1 MESRCPVAL
10 DPLGA
15 DIHAEGSRIRAQGPV
30 ARIELPGGV
39 KAWSVTGHA
48 AAREILS
55 DHRFSKDGRRHFDA
69 YVDGTVGEDFPL
81 IGWVLMENMTTA
93 YGADHTRLRKP
104 CAHAF
109 TPRRVEALRP
119 AVEAI
124 TTELLDE
131 LAALPAGEPVDL
143 KGLFAHPLPARAICD
158 LFGVP
163 AEARA
168 EMLRGGEVNVD
179 TSISPE
185 EAAANVARWHQE
197 MLDFVDSKRRSPGDD
212 LTSDLVGAQQADSS
226 LLSDDELVGTL
237 HIMLATGT
245 EPVKN
250 LIANAVLALLTHP
263 DQLTL
268 VRSGEAT
275 WQDVIQETLRVEAPV
290 AHLPFRFPVEDV
302 EIGGVTIPKGEPVLV
317 NYAAIGRDP
326 EVHGADADR
335 FDITRADKESLSFG
349 HAIYRCIGQPL
360 ALLEAEIALAALF
373 ERFPHLGLAV
383 PAESIAPQGTFIMN
397 GVAELPVLLDAR
409 PTTMK
414 AAVVPEVGATWELR
428 DVPVPQPG
436 PGQVLIRVR
445 ASGLCH
451 NDLWLTDGHFPFP
464 AFDPVVVGHEAAGDV
479 AAVGPG
485 VTRLKVGDRVGATW
499 VQGTCGTCDYCKLNL
514 PLTGQSGMNCAAP
527 VMSGLTVPGHHA
539 EYITVLADST
549 VLLPDEVSYVQAAPV
564 LCAGYTSWSALRAA
578 DPKPHERVAVLGIG
592 GLGHLALQFSRA
604 CGFDTVAIT
613 RSPDKHDLA
622 RELGAATVVADGAEL
637 AAAGGAD
644 VILVTGT
651 SYEAATDALQGLRP
665 HGRLVLATIDPEG
678 SFSIGPT
685 SPVWAQRQQIIGATH
700 NGLEHLTE
708 ALRLVAEGKVDP
720 IVEVFPKERIAE
732 AVALAAK
739 GEVRFRA
746 VVTY

>member
-1 MESRCPVAL
+1 MDRCPVAL
-10 DPLGA
+10 DPAGS
-15 DIHAEGSRIRAQGPV
+15 DIHAEGSRIREQGPV

-39 KAWSVTGHA
+39 LAWSVTDHA
-48 AAREILS
+48 VAREVLS

-69 YVDGTVGEDFPL
+69 YVNGEVGEDFPL

-124 TTELLDE
+124 TAELLDA
-131 LAALPAGEPVDL
+131 LAAVPAGQAVDL
-143 KGLFAHPLPARAICD
+143 KSLFAHPLPARAICD

-163 AEARA
+163 ADARA
-168 EMLRGGEVNVD
+168 DMLRGGEVNVD

-185 EAAANVARWHQE
+185 EAAANVERWHQE
-197 MLDFVDSKRRSPGDD
+197 MLDFVESKRRTPGDD
-212 LTSDLVGAQQADSS
+212 LTSDLVAAQREDSS

-263 DQLTL
+263 EQLEL
-268 VRSGEAT
+268 VRTGQAT
-275 WQDVIQETLRVEAPV
+275 WQDVIEETLRVEAPV
-290 AHLPFRFPVEDV
+290 AHLPFRFAVEDV
-302 EIGGVTIPKGEPVLV
+302 EIGGVTIAKGEPLLV

-326 EVHGADADR
+326 EVHGEDADR
-335 FDITRADKESLSFG
+335 FDITRATKENLSFG

-360 ALLEAEIALAALF
+360 ALLEAEVALSALF
-373 ERFPHLGLAV
+373 ERFPHLSLAV
-383 PAESIAPQGTFIMN
+383 PAEEIGPQGTFIMN

-409 PTTMK
+409 PTAMK
-414 AAVVPEVGATWELR
+414 AAVVAEAGAEWELR
-428 DVPVPQPG
+428 DIPVPQPG

-445 ASGLCH
+445 ASGICH

-464 AFDPVVVGHEAAGDV
+464 QFDPVVVGHEAAGDV
-479 AAVGPG
+479 VAVGPG
-485 VTRLKVGDRVGATW
+485 VTHRKAGDRVGATW
-499 VQGTCGTCDYCKLNL
+499 VQGTCGSCDYCELGL

-539 EYITVLADST
+539 EYIAVLADST
-549 VLLPDEVSYVQAAPV
+549 VLLPDAVGYEQAAPM

-613 RSPDKHDLA
+613 RSPDKHELA
-622 RELGAATVVADGAEL
+622 RELGASVVVADGEQL
-637 AAAGGAD
+637 RAAGGAD

-651 SYEAATDALQGLRP
+651 SYEAATDALKGLRP
-665 HGRLVLATIDPEG
+665 NGRLVLATIDPEG
-678 SFSIGPT
+678 SFTIAPD

-700 NGLEHLTE
+700 NGLEYLAE
-708 ALRLVAEGKVDP
+708 ALELVADGKVEP
-720 IVEVFPKERIAE
+720 IIEVFPKERIAE

-739 GEVRFRA
+739 GDIRFRA

>member
-1 MESRCPVAL
+1 MDRCPVAL
-10 DPLGA
+10 DPAGN
-15 DIHAEGSRIRAQGPV
+15 DVHAEGSRIREQGPV

-39 KAWSVTGHA
+39 LAWSVTDYA
-48 AAREILS
+48 AAREVLS

-69 YVDGTVGEDFPL
+69 YVNGEVGEDFPM

-104 CAHAF
+104 CAHSF

-119 AVEAI
+119 AVAAI
-124 TTELLDE
+124 ANELLDE
-131 LAALPAGEPVDL
+131 LAAVPAGRPVDL
-143 KGLFAHPLPARAICD
+143 KALFAHPLPARAICD

-168 EMLRGGEVNVD
+168 DMLRGGEVNVD

-197 MLDFVDSKRRSPGDD
+197 MLDFVESKRRTPGDD
-212 LTSDLVGAQQADSS
+212 LTSDLVAAQREDSS

-263 DQLTL
+263 DQLEL
-268 VRSGEAT
+268 VRSGQAT
-275 WQDVIQETLRVEAPV
+275 WQDVIEETLRVEAPV
-290 AHLPFRFPVEDV
+290 AHLPFRFAVEDV
-302 EIGGVTIPKGEPVLV
+302 EIAGVTIAKGEPVLV
-317 NYAAIGRDP
+317 NYAAVGRDP
-326 EVHGADADR
+326 QLHGDDADR
-335 FDITRADKESLSFG
+335 FDITRENKENLSFG

-360 ALLEAEIALAALF
+360 ALLEAEIALSSLF
-373 ERFPHLGLAV
+373 ERFPNLGLAV
-383 PAESIAPQGTFIMN
+383 PAEEIGPQGTFIMN

-409 PTTMK
+409 PATMK
-414 AAVVPEVGATWELR
+414 AAVVAEAGAVWELR

-464 AFDPVVVGHEAAGDV
+464 QADTVVVGHEGAGDV

-485 VTRLKVGDRVGATW
+485 VTNRKPGDRVGATW
-499 VQGTCGTCDYCKLNL
+499 VQGTCGSCDYCALGL
-514 PLTGQSGMNCAAP
+514 PLTGQSGMNCTAP

-539 EYITVLADST
+539 EYVVVLADST
-549 VLLPDEVSYVQAAPV
+549 VPLPDSVGYEQAAPM
-564 LCAGYTSWSALRAA
+564 LCAGYTSLSALRAA
-578 DPKPHERVAVLGIG
+578 DPKPGERVAVLGIG

-604 CGFDTVAIT
+604 GGFDTVAIT

-622 RELGAATVVADGAEL
+622 RELGASTVVADGEEL
-637 AAAGGAD
+637 RAAGGAD

-651 SYEAATDALQGLRP
+651 SYEAATDALKGLRP
-665 HGRLVLATIDPEG
+665 NGRLVLATIDPEG
-678 SFSIGPT
+678 SFTIAPH

-708 ALRLVAEGKVDP
+708 ALDLLADGKVAP
-720 IVEVFPKERIAE
+720 IIEVFPKERIAE

-739 GEVRFRA
+739 GEIRFRA
-746 VVTY
+746 VITY

>member
-1 MESRCPVAL
+1 MERRCPVAL

-30 ARIELPGGV
+30 ARVELPGGV
-39 KAWSVTGHA
+39 MAWSVTDYA
-48 AAREILS
+48 VARDILS

-69 YVDGTVGEDFPL
+69 FVTGEVGEDFPL

-104 CAHAF
+104 CAQAF

-124 TTELLDE
+124 TAELLDE
-131 LAALPAGEPVDL
+131 LAGLPPGEPVDL
-143 KGLFAHPLPARAICD
+143 KSRFAHPLPARAICD

-163 AEARA
+163 AESRA
-168 EMLRGGEVNVD
+168 DMLRGGEVNVD
-179 TSISPE
+179 TSITPE
-185 EAAANVARWHQE
+185 EAAANVERWHRE
-197 MLDFVDSKRRSPGDD
+197 MLDFVDSKRRTPGDD
-212 LTSDLVGAQQADSS
+212 LTSDLVAAQRADAS

-263 DQLTL
+263 DQLAL
-268 VRSGEAT
+268 VREGKAT
-275 WQDVIQETLRVEAPV
+275 WQDVIHETLRVEAPV

-302 EIGGVTIPKGEPVLV
+302 EIGGVTIAKGEPVLV

-326 EVHGADADR
+326 ALHGEDADR
-335 FDITRADKESLSFG
+335 FDLTRADKEHLSFG
-349 HAIYRCIGQPL
+349 HAVYRCIGKPL
-360 ALLEAEIALAALF
+360 ALLEAEVALSALF

-383 PAESIAPQGTFIMN
+383 PAEEIAPQGTFIMN

-409 PTTMK
+409 PRTMK
-414 AAVVPEVGATWELR
+414 AAVVAEPGAAWELR
-428 DVPVPQPG
+428 DVPVPEPG

-445 ASGLCH
+445 ASGICH
-451 NDLWLTDGHFPFP
+451 NDVWLTDGHFPFP
-464 AFDPVVVGHEAAGDV
+464 PFEPVVVGHEAAGDV
-479 AAVGPG
+479 VAVGPG
-485 VTRLKVGDRVGATW
+485 VTHRRPGDRVGATW
-499 VQGTCGTCDYCKLNL
+499 VQGTCGRCDYCALNL

-539 EYITVLADST
+539 EYIAVLADST
-549 VLLPDEVSYVQAAPV
+549 VLLPDGVSYEQAAPM

-592 GLGHLALQFSRA
+592 GLGHLAVQFSHA

-622 RELGAATVVADGAEL
+622 RRLGASTVVSDGAEL

-644 VILVTGT
+644 VVLVTGT

-665 HGRLVLATIDPEG
+665 NGRLVLATIDPEG
-678 SFSIGPT
+678 SFSIGPA

-708 ALRLVAEGKVDP
+708 ALRMVAEGKVNP
-720 IVEVFPKERIAE
+720 MIEVFPKERIAE
-732 AVALAAK
+732 AVASAAK
-739 GEVRFRA
+739 SEVRFRA
-746 VVTY
+746 VVAY